1 MSFGLKWSWP
11 QSSKYWSL
19 ILRLARCSPL
29 ISTCLLYQQD
39 VPTVAKYKRDPW
51 MSLCKEW
58 HWSSISGKTFFRS
71 SSSGKVHDRSG
82 GKLRMHIVWWT
93 GRSQTKRKPTPPQ
106 QQLLP
111 RHSIVSKVVRQNNP
125 QFLTDSVCCSFC
137 QCTSVTLK
145 KQMPRLFRLFGK
157 SILVLC
163 AVWDHIYKLDTPTI
177 KPVGV

>member
-29 ISTCLLYQQD
+29 ISTCLFYQTSWQF
-39 VPTVAKYKRDPW
+39 PNTKRTPGCRYAMNDIGLPFLGQH
-51 MSLCKEW
+51 SFGPLPL
-58 HWSSISGKTFFRS
+58 GKFMTA
-71 SSSGKVHDRSG
+71 VE
-82 GKLRMHIVWWT
+82 LRLHIVWWT

-106 QQLLP
+106 QLLLP

-125 QFLTDSVCCSFC
+125 HFLTDSVCCSFC
-137 QCTSVTLK
+137 QCTTVTLK
-145 KQMPRLFRLFGK
+145 KQTSRLFQLFGK
-157 SILVLC
+157 SILVVC
-163 AVWDHIYKLDTPTI
+163 AVWVHIYKLDTPTI